1 MPTIATLFLIAILS
15 MLAALAHA
23 APPQTD
29 AQLRAAWD
37 RANDICIGRPDGPA
51 CAQRNRIE
59 QELLGRGWFV
69 TFRGI
74 WYSQRQVEAFH
85 RVARAVGEQIAPALQ
100 MSSLD
105 SLVPLAY
112 QQLRAADMNDAQIIA
127 IWLDYRST
135 LRDSDF
141 KGYAVFAQL
150 MPHISRAHY
159 RDNNPIYSLE

>member
-1 MPTIATLFLIAILS
+1 MPTIATLFLIAVVS
-15 MLAALAHA
+15 MLAAFAHA

-59 QELLGRGWFV
+59 QELLGRGWYV
-69 TFRGI
+69 TFRGV
-74 WYSQRQVEAFH
+74 WYSQRHVEAFN
-85 RVARAVGEQIAPALQ
+85 RVARVVGEQIRPALET
-100 MSSLD
+100 SSLD
-105 SLVPLAY
+105 MLAPLAY
-112 QQLRAADMNDAQIIA
+112 QQLRAADLTDAQIIA
-127 IWLDYRST
+127 IWLDYRSI